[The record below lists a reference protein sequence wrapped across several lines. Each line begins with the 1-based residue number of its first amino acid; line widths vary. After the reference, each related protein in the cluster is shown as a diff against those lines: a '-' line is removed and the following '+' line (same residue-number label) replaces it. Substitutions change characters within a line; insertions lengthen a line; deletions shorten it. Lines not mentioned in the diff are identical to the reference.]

1 MEINGIGMLLA
12 FVAGMAVAMAWYSKG
27 AIADAWE
34 SLTGITPEKNQP
46 VRTRNLILLAVSNA
60 VTTLGLALAVEV
72 TATATGNASVWMAVL
87 VGVVAWLTLSASTLL
102 QHNSFEQKPLKLTTI
117 NTGYQLALFV
127 AITLVLG
134 LFQGIN

>member
-1 MEINGIGMLLA
+1 MEISWIGVLLA
-12 FVAGMAVAMAWYSKG
+12 FVAGMVVAMAWYSKG

-34 SLTGITPEKNQP
+34 GFTGITPEKNKP

-60 VTTLGLALAVEV
+60 ATTVGLAFAVGL
-72 TATATGNASVWMAVL
+72 TSAATGNDSVWMAVV

-102 QHNSFEQKPLKLTTI
+102 QHNSFEQKSLKLTTI
-117 NTGYQLALFV
+117 NTGYQLALFL

-134 LFQGIN
+134 LF